1 MPNWVLSCSVLLLAT
16 AVSVAEAVCPLCETV
31 QDFPKRMQFLVAP
44 GTRCQ
49 DIYVELGQYQPT
61 DDFCIRSKNLYQELC
76 CGDEEPEPIVAE
88 DEPFEPRPPG
98 TEIEFPF
105 YRYRLWNDL
114 TNTILD
120 AAEGMGYN
128 QPLWENP
135 GTAGVEFFAWYA
147 LSDADKEFAAT
158 IGFEEFGWDCHMNHC
173 KYIVT

>member
-1 MPNWVLSCSVLLLAT
+1 MKVTLVEVGLQALLLILSTSISSA
-16 AVSVAEAVCPLCETV
+16 
-31 QDFPKRMQFLVAP
+31 
-44 GTRCQ
+44 
-49 DIYVELGQYQPT
+49 
-61 DDFCIRSKNLYQELC
+61 DDL
-76 CGDEEPEPIVAE
+76 
-88 DEPFEPRPPG
+88 EPFEPRPPG

-135 GTAGVEFFAWYA
+135 GTAGVEFFSWYA

-173 KYIVT
+173 KHIIIDSYLYR